1 MASDSEDTK
10 RLAARET
17 VLKSGQIVF
26 RDIVVDCVILD
37 ISAEGARVRTAVMV
51 PVPERVTLRLR
62 GGAMCPAVR
71 RWARG
76 TEIGLAFSGSV
87 SLAQERAQEALMI
100 CKALQDEGLGEALR
114 RLRAVNFFDDPELQD
129 AAEEAEAAKAKLEAA
144 LKARAAT
151 P

>member
-1 MASDSEDTK
+1 MTPGTEESK

-26 RDIVVDCVILD
+26 RDIVIDCVILD

-51 PVPERVTLRLR
+51 PIPEQVTLRVR
-62 GGAMCPAVR
+62 GGAVLPAVR

-87 SLAQERAQEALMI
+87 SLNEERSQ
-100 CKALQDEGLGEALR
+100 R
-114 RLRAVNFFDDPELQD
+114 HW
-129 AAEEAEAAKAKLEAA
+129 
-144 LKARAAT
+144 
-151 P
+151 